1 MALAENRI
9 ITSAMTNSL
18 SIAVAGAA
26 GRMGRQ
32 LIAASLAAKH
42 TITGGTETA
51 DSLFLS
57 EDLGVLADKKP
68 IGLKPVTDVVSAAAN
83 ASIWIDFTVPAATLA
98 ALESL
103 RHTGVQAVI
112 IGTTGF
118 SDEEEQAIARAAEH
132 FAIVK
137 AGNFSLGVNLMTALT
152 KIAAE
157 RLGPDWD
164 IEISETHHRRKVDAP
179 SGTAL
184 MIGEAAAE
192 GRGKPLSDLRDAPYD
207 GPSAK
212 RVSGKIGFA
221 VRRMGGVIGEHEAT
235 FGSEKELLTIGHVAL
250 ERSVFAEGALEAA
263 RWATSAE
270 PGLYNMDDV
279 LDL

>member
-1 MALAENRI
+1 MALASNVA
-9 ITSAMTNSL
+9 ITSVMTQSL

-32 LIAASLAAKH
+32 IIAASIAGKH

-51 DSLFLS
+51 DSPYLS

-83 ASIWIDFTVPAATLA
+83 ASVWIDFTVPAATLA

-103 RHTGVQAVI
+103 RHTAVQAVV

-118 SDEEEQAIARAAEH
+118 SEEDERVIERAGDH

-152 KIAAE
+152 KFAAA
-157 RLGPDWD
+157 RLGPEWD
-164 IEISETHHRRKVDAP
+164 IEISETHHRRKIDAP
-179 SGTAL
+179 SGTAF

-192 GRGKPLSDLRDAPYD
+192 GRGKPLSDLRAAPYD

-212 RVSGKIGFA
+212 RDPGKIGFA

-263 RWATSAE
+263 RWAMSAK